1 MPAEPQIVT
10 TVPLLPKRASAMH
23 KGDAG
28 RLFCVA
34 GSVGMVGAAALCS
47 RAALRSGA
55 GLLLPGALNF
65 NLGVLILLEE
75 S

>member
-1 MPAEPQIVT
+1 
-10 TVPLLPKRASAMH
+10 MH